1 MKDST
6 NLTLR
11 PATSE
16 DSPLFYK
23 VIDLTMRE
31 FILATW
37 GRWDEARVQSESQT
51 HSQLPNAQVIQVDG
65 VPAGVLV
72 VSRYST
78 HIQVEQIYLLPQY
91 QRSGIG
97 SNLMNS
103 IITKAAGLNIP
114 IRLRVMAV
122 NPAKKFYEY
131 LGFVVIETTPE
142 FFVMEKIP

>member
-1 MKDST
+1 MKDSI

-16 DSPLFYK
+16 DTPLFYK

-37 GRWDEARVQSESQT
+37 GRWDEARVQSESQK
-51 HSQLPNAQVIQVDG
+51 HSQLPNAQVIQVDS

-97 SNLMNS
+97 SNLLNS
-103 IITKAAGLNIP
+103 IITEAAGLNIP

-122 NPAKKFYEY
+122 NPAKNFYEH

-142 FFVMEKIP
+142 FFAMEKSP

>member
-1 MKDST
+1 MKDSI

-16 DSPLFYK
+16 DAPLFYK

-31 FILATW
+31 FIFAIW
-37 GRWDEARVQSESQT
+37 GRWDEARVQSESQAY
-51 HSQLPNAQVIQVDG
+51 SQLPNAQVIQVDS
-65 VPAGVLV
+65 VPAGVLI
-72 VSRYST
+72 VSKYST

-103 IITKAAGLNIP
+103 IITEAAGLNIP

-122 NPAKKFYEY
+122 NPAKNFYEY
-131 LGFVVIETTPE
+131 LGFVVTETTPE